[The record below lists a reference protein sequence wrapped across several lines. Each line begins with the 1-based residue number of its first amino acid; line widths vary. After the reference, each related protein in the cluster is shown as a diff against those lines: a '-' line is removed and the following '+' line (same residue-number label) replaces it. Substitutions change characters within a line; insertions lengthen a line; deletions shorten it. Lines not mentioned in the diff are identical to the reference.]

1 MCVCV
6 IQGAWR
12 LSLPSETKLYVTF
25 VGTDLR
31 RCGVKENQ
39 EIHKNRRTKSSPRA
53 PVVLH
58 HSTANAVKAKYYTAS

>member
-31 RCGVKENQ
+31 RCGVKETRETQ
-39 EIHKNRRTKSSPRA
+39 KPKDKVVPRA